1 MANFHVQLEL
11 MERTAPLASPQNQ
24 DPQCRHGFL
33 ETSPFFEGLRAPY
46 MAPYIA
52 PYIAPYMAP
61 YIAPYIAPIYS
72 ALWCLIAPYVSP
84 T

>member
-1 MANFHVQLEL
+1 MSDGQFPCAAGADGADCSSC
-11 MERTAPLASPQNQ
+11 TPLASPQNQ

-33 ETSPFFEGLRAPY
+33 ETSSFFEGLRAPY

-61 YIAPYIAPIYS
+61 YIAPYMAPIY
-72 ALWCLIAPYVSP
+72 IAPYGAL
-84 T
+84 

>member
-11 MERTAPLASPQNQ
+11 MERSAPAAHLWPSPQNQ

-61 YIAPYIAPIYS
+61 YIAPYMAPIY
-72 ALWCLIAPYVSP
+72 IAPYGAL
-84 T
+84 